1 MAERIARMCSSLL
14 SVSVGTTTGASGSFN
29 MAEKAGGIF
38 HVSAASGTLTLNF
51 YSVPDTNA
59 GTAYLLKDSSN
70 TAVAVTIAQGNCY
83 QLPDALFGCTKVIP
97 VVTSGSATLQVLVKS

>member
-1 MAERIARMCSSLL
+1 MAEKIARECKLET
-14 SVSVGTTTGASGSFN
+14 VTVATTTSTSTSFN
-29 MAEKAGGIF
+29 MAQKAGGTF

-59 GTAYLLKDSSN
+59 GTAFLLKDAFNN
-70 TAVAVTIAQGNCY
+70 TVAVTIAQGNCY

-97 VVTSGSATLQVLVKS
+97 VVTSGTATIRVLLKS

>member
-1 MAERIARMCSSLL
+1 MAERIARMSSTLL
-14 SVSVGTTTGASGSFN
+14 TVSVATTTGGSGSFN

-51 YSVPDTNA
+51 YSVPDTNS
-59 GTAYLLKDSSN
+59 GTTFLLKDASN
-70 TAVAVTIAQGNCY
+70 TTVAVTIAQGNCY

-97 VVTSGSATLQVLVKS
+97 VVTSGTATIRVLLKS